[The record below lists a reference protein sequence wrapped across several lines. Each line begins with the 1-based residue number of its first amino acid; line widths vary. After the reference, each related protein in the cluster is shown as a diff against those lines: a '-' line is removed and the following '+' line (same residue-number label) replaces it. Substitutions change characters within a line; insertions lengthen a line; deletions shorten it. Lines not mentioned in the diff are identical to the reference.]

1 LIVLKASHLKN
12 NNSIEVTNLCK
23 KYRLGAIGMTSLR
36 EDLSRW
42 WNRKK
47 GIQSETFSLDQP
59 TVENSRMINDHEFW
73 ALKDINLEIKR
84 GEVIGLIGANGSGK
98 STLLKILSRITE
110 PSDGEVRIRGRV
122 ASLLEVGTGFHP
134 ELTGR
139 ENIYI
144 NGAILGMTRKEVDQ
158 KIDEIIDFAGV
169 SDFIET
175 PIKRYSSGMTVR
187 LGFAVAA
194 HLDPDILIVDEVLA
208 VGDASFQKKCLGK
221 MEDISNLGRTII
233 FVSHQLPMIEALCSR
248 AYLLEEGHLSRFGN
262 TKEIVDFYLRS
273 SIITNQS
280 FDNWE
285 QRKGN
290 GYVKLTKTYM
300 DSSSLG
306 IGSVVK
312 VGESM
317 TLIFRYK
324 TDNENFDFNKMSFRL
339 AVSNHLGKRVTT
351 IDSRSTNFSFNKKDF
366 FEVRIL
372 FPKVNFPE
380 GRYFMTIFIGEDEI
394 PYDWISNVQS
404 FDVIPG
410 DFYGTGRVQKVPTGE
425 IFSDFKIS
433 QDNAA

>member
-1 LIVLKASHLKN
+1 
-12 NNSIEVTNLCK
+12 
-23 KYRLGAIGMTSLR
+23 
-36 EDLSRW
+36 
-42 WNRKK
+42 
-47 GIQSETFSLDQP
+47 
-59 TVENSRMINDHEFW
+59 MINNHEFW

-110 PSDGEVRIRGRV
+110 PSDGEVKIRGKV

-144 NGAILGMTRKEVDQ
+144 NGAILGMTRKEVDI
-158 KIDEIIDFAGV
+158 KFDEIVDFAGV
-169 SDFIET
+169 EDFIET

-208 VGDASFQKKCLGK
+208 VGDASFQKKCIGK

-285 QRKGN
+285 HRKGS
-290 GYVKLTKTYM
+290 GFVSLTKTYIE
-300 DSSSLG
+300 SSSLG
-306 IGSVVK
+306 RGSAIK
-312 VGESM
+312 VGESV

-324 TDNENFDFNKMSFRL
+324 TANESFDFSKMSFRL
-339 AVSNHLGKRVTT
+339 AISNHVGQRVTT

-366 FEVRIL
+366 FEVKI
-372 FPKVNFPE
+372 FIPKVNFPE